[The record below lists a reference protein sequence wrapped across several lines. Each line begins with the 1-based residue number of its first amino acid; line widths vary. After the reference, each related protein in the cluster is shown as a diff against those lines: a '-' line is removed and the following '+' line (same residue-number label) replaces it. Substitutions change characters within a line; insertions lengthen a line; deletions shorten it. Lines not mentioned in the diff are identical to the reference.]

1 MLKKLIIAALL
12 VTSVPVQA
20 GIFEKPT
27 SCEKVGKQAAKI
39 MRARQKGVKRKEL
52 RISTKT
58 PAITATMVRLAYLYP
73 IYDSKKKRKNAVSSF
88 RNKME
93 LACYNR

>member
-1 MLKKLIIAALL
+1 MFKKLLIATLL
-12 VTSVPVQA
+12 ATSVPAQA

-39 MRARQKGVKRKEL
+39 MRARQKGIKRKEL
-52 RISTKT
+52 RISTRT

-73 IYDSKKKRKNAVSSF
+73 IYDSKKKRKKAVASF

-93 LACYNR
+93 LACYHN